1 MLRSILVAVGALR
14 GRRASGA
21 YGSGTGP
28 IKALAG
34 ALVLVLGLSLPNTGR
49 AADAITILGFGDSL
63 MAGYGLGKAS
73 SFPFQLQA
81 ALTQRGH
88 LVNVVNAGVSGDTT
102 AGGKARLAWSL
113 AENPDAVILELGA
126 NDGLRGLDV
135 EEMRANL
142 DAMLGELEKR
152 GIPTLL
158 AGMRAPPNMGR
169 DYGRAF
175 RQVYADL
182 ARKYDVEFY
191 PFFLDGVAANA
202 SLNQGDGMHPTAEGV
217 SLIVESILPTVE
229 KLIERVQAKRAG

>member
-1 MLRSILVAVGALR
+1 MA
-14 GRRASGA
+14 
-21 YGSGTGP
+21 GP
-28 IKALAG
+28 IKALA
-34 ALVLVLGLSLPNTGR
+34 VLVLLLGLAVPHTGR
-49 AADAITILGFGDSL
+49 AADPITILGFGDSL
-63 MAGYGLGKAS
+63 MAGYGLGRAS
-73 SFPFQLQA
+73 SFPAQLQA

-88 LVNVVNAGVSGDTT
+88 AVRLVNAGVSGDTS

-113 AENPDAVILELGA
+113 AENPDAVIIELGA
-126 NDGLRGLDV
+126 NDGLRGLAV
-135 EEMRANL
+135 EELRSNL
-142 DAMLGELEKR
+142 DAMLGELDRR

-202 SLNQGDGMHPTAEGV
+202 SLNQGDGIHPTAEGV
-217 SLIVESILPTVE
+217 GVIVEGILPTVE
-229 KLIERVQAKRAG
+229 ALIERVRAKRGG